1 MSLLSL
7 LVSSLLSAVVVLVL
21 LSLLL
26 LSLLLTGASSATPT
40 TPTTDS
46 NCACGCGCV
55 CDDAAALPPWPT
67 RILTL
72 LRALG
77 GWPVDEVEEEGWL
90 LAWPNN
96 RRSTWQNKG
105 GKGRGVGEREV
116 NEGGGGEREVHML
129 WWVINNAKR
138 SVCEGGWG
146 SWPKPL

>member
-21 LSLLL
+21 LL
-26 LSLLLTGASSATPT
+26 LLLTGASSATPT

-46 NCACGCGCV
+46 NCACGCF

-67 RILTL
+67 CMLTD

-77 GWPVDEVEEEGWL
+77 GWPVDEVAVAEEGWL

-116 NEGGGGEREVHML
+116 NEGGGGRERGAYVMVGNKQCKKKCL
-129 WWVINNAKR
+129 
-138 SVCEGGWG
+138 
-146 SWPKPL
+146 